1 MNWFI
6 KAYRLRL
13 ALVVVGVIVVSNMTY
28 EDEVSYDEHRAA
40 MEQLWKDSNGEYGWP
55 PVTP

>member
-40 MEQLWKDSNGEYGWP
+40 MEQLWKHFAE
-55 PVTP
+55 